1 MKAMTKAAVGLLP
14 FLVAM
19 LHGGTG
25 LIAKPDVNT
34 RLNASCVQGAC
45 SKVVT
50 HRCFCTA
57 CDGTVSGSIC
67 PCVQDN
73 RGRVQQTTYSGQCVK
88 VTASVAADY
97 EARGVGFTLGGVVS
111 GEYQVC
117 HYPSTPT
124 TRVVAGPVCG
134 T

>member
-1 MKAMTKAAVGLLP
+1 MKTTPMAVFGLLP
-14 FLVAM
+14 FLAAV

-34 RLNASCVQGAC
+34 RLNASCVNGAC

-57 CDGTVSGSIC
+57 CDSTVSGSNC
-67 PCVQDN
+67 PCIQDN
-73 RGRVQQTTYSGQCVK
+73 RGRVQQTIYSGQCIK
-88 VTASVAADY
+88 VTASAAADY
-97 EARGVGFTLGGVVS
+97 EARGVGIRLGGSVS

-124 TRVVAGPVCG
+124 TRVVTGPVCG
-134 T
+134 S